1 MLEKE
6 VGIPWSQNTSSQS
19 HPLPSDKGGRRPD
32 GKRLQGQDTQHSAQP
47 WMTFPSIQS
56 DEMAKYELD
65 DSSWGISQL
74 PGKP

>member
-1 MLEKE
+1 MEPKH
-6 VGIPWSQNTSSQS
+6 IKSKSPTS
-19 HPLPSDKGGRRPD
+19 PSDKGGRRPD